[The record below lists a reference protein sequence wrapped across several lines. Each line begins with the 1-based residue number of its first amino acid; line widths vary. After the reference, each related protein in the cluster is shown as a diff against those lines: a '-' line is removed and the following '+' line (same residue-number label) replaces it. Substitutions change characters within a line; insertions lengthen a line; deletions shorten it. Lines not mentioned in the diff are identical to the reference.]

1 MEQADDFQSALSDLV
16 RTTIK
21 NHKRIIFNGNNYSEE
36 WVKEAEKRGL
46 LNLPSVADAVPYYI
60 HQQNIELFEKHG
72 VLSEMEIRSRYEITL
87 ENYFKQIHI
96 EALTMIDM
104 VKRDITPAVCAY
116 IKDLSEAASCKK
128 TAKLRLKL
136 PAGRIPIKRPFRP
149 FLCFVPELQK
159 AGREC
164 RNGRKDYRCEGRS
177 IRLQKCCFHA
187 NGSYSL
193 HCRQT

>member
-1 MEQADDFQSALSDLV
+1 MGFHLLQKILRTEIELLRLPLPATSLNLECCTNFILNTAIGDVLCEFADELEQADDFQSALSDLV

-104 VKRDITPAVCAY
+104 VKRDITPAV
-116 IKDLSEAASCKK
+116 
-128 TAKLRLKL
+128 
-136 PAGRIPIKRPFRP
+136 
-149 FLCFVPELQK
+149 
-159 AGREC
+159 
-164 RNGRKDYRCEGRS
+164 
-177 IRLQKCCFHA
+177 
-187 NGSYSL
+187 
-193 HCRQT
+193 